1 MDVVSELHDL
11 CAGESHHLSTGVQAV
26 GKSSLPMVCEIGFSK
41 NPDVAVKDC
50 ALTFQ
55 DRPT

>member
-1 MDVVSELHDL
+1 MVSELHDL

-26 GKSSLPMVCEIGFSK
+26 GKSYLPKVCEIGFSK
-41 NPDVAVKDC
+41 TLDVAGKDC
-50 ALTFQ
+50 ALTFP